1 MNHQL
6 KYIKD
11 KGYKVVQMS
20 PYHYHVKGKKTY
32 INVWPTSRKWMI
44 AFGSGASVYQ
54 NKEALLGIIQNILG
68 MPESL
73 EPRNPRWLLDQLIAE
88 RDSKLTEEDRQAYI
102 IWRDDVDC
110 LQGEISGMIEDRKG

>member
-20 PYHYHVKGKKTY
+20 
-32 INVWPTSRKWMI
+32 
-44 AFGSGASVYQ
+44 
-54 NKEALLGIIQNILG
+54 
-68 MPESL
+68 
-73 EPRNPRWLLDQLIAE
+73 
-88 RDSKLTEEDRQAYI
+88 LTEEDRQAYI

-110 LQGEISGMIEDRKG
+110 LQGEISGMIEAREG